1 MSTTNRNRTNPWR
14 RVGTPPSWGKLG
26 GHRPA
31 LTNLKMEAGSK
42 TETTGIHRVGPPVA
56 TQKLRQDVYAVQV
69 ALSEPPSADW
79 KRFFYDLQRDAPPDF
94 PPRSVDITGAMLRF
108 RSGAESV
115 EQKIALVDHWME
127 RANRKEAS
135 LGRSEQDRHRREESA
150 REHRELADLNERWSK
165 L

>member
-1 MSTTNRNRTNPWR
+1 M
-14 RVGTPPSWGKLG
+14 G
-26 GHRPA
+26 
-31 LTNLKMEAGSK
+31 AGSK
-42 TETTGIHRVGPPVA
+42 TEIQAIHRAGPPVA
-56 TQKLRQDVYAVQV
+56 TQKLRENVYAVQV

-108 RSGAESV
+108 RCAAESV
-115 EQKIALVDHWME
+115 EARIALLDHWME

-135 LGRSEQDRHRREESA
+135 LGRSEEDLRRREEAA
-150 REHRELADLNERWSK
+150 REHRELAELNTRWSK